1 MDIQEINQ
9 SSPEFL
15 YQMLGRLEADCLYY
29 LGNGGRFAGHLWGK
43 RMEVLT
49 VTKYYISLEADG
61 NFHIIEYDI
70 GEGVRVLR
78 DAGGRETSV
87 VIYHN
92 SLIISALYDTVEAAI
107 KHLGGSRRETIL
119 PDGRVVIPESVNY
132 PELVISNI
140 FVPFS
145 AVRAEVWPG
154 EPGWRK

>member
-1 MDIQEINQ
+1 M
-9 SSPEFL
+9 
-15 YQMLGRLEADCLYY
+15 
-29 LGNGGRFAGHLWGK
+29 
-43 RMEVLT
+43 
-49 VTKYYISLEADG
+49 TKYYISLKADG
-61 NFHIIEYDI
+61 NFHIIEYDT

-132 PELVISNI
+132 PELAIRNI
-140 FVPFS
+140 FVPLALCVLKS
-145 AVRAEVWPG
+145 GLGSLDG
-154 EPGWRK
+154 ENNFPIRLANTNFIL

>member
-1 MDIQEINQ
+1 M
-9 SSPEFL
+9 
-15 YQMLGRLEADCLYY
+15 
-29 LGNGGRFAGHLWGK
+29 
-43 RMEVLT
+43 
-49 VTKYYISLEADG
+49 TKYYISLEADG
-61 NFHIIEYDI
+61 NFHIIEYDT

-78 DAGGRETSV
+78 DAGGRETSI

-132 PELVISNI
+132 PELAIRNI

-154 EPGWRK
+154 EHGWGK

>member
-1 MDIQEINQ
+1 MDERAADQRLCGADAGGIKIFRAV
-9 SSPEFL
+9 SKSPFL
-15 YQMLGRLEADCLYY
+15 SVIISE
-29 LGNGGRFAGHLWGK
+29 NE
-43 RMEVLT
+43 MEVLT

-61 NFHIIEYDI
+61 NFHIIEYDT

-78 DAGGRETSV
+78 DAGGRETSI

-132 PELVISNI
+132 PELAIRNI

-154 EPGWRK
+154 EPGWGK

>member
-1 MDIQEINQ
+1 MDERAADQRLCGADAGGIKIFRVV
-9 SSPEFL
+9 SKSPLLSVIISEN
-15 YQMLGRLEADCLYY
+15 E
-29 LGNGGRFAGHLWGK
+29 W
-43 RMEVLT
+43 EVLT

-61 NFHIIEYDI
+61 NFHIIEYDT

-92 SLIISALYDTVEAAI
+92 SLIVSALYDTVEAAI

-132 PELVISNI
+132 PELAIRNI

-154 EPGWRK
+154 EPGWGK

>member
-1 MDIQEINQ
+1 MSGAAATRSEAITECRRNT
-9 SSPEFL
+9 
-15 YQMLGRLEADCLYY
+15 GRY
-29 LGNGGRFAGHLWGK
+29 
-43 RMEVLT
+43 
-49 VTKYYISLEADG
+49 
-61 NFHIIEYDI
+61 
-70 GEGVRVLR
+70 
-78 DAGGRETSV
+78 GGRETSV

-132 PELVISNI
+132 PELVIRNI

-154 EPGWRK
+154 EPGWGK

>member
-15 YQMLGRLEADCLYY
+15 YQMLGR
-29 LGNGGRFAGHLWGK
+29 
-43 RMEVLT
+43 
-49 VTKYYISLEADG
+49 
-61 NFHIIEYDI
+61 
-70 GEGVRVLR
+70 
-78 DAGGRETSV
+78 
-87 VIYHN
+87 
-92 SLIISALYDTVEAAI
+92 TVEAAI

-132 PELVISNI
+132 PELVIRNI

-154 EPGWRK
+154 EPGWGK

>member
-1 MDIQEINQ
+1 M
-9 SSPEFL
+9 
-15 YQMLGRLEADCLYY
+15 
-29 LGNGGRFAGHLWGK
+29 
-43 RMEVLT
+43 
-49 VTKYYISLEADG
+49 TKYYISLEADG
-61 NFHIIEYDI
+61 NFHIIEYDT

-92 SLIISALYDTVEAAI
+92 SLIISAL
-107 KHLGGSRRETIL
+107 KHLGGSHRETIL

-132 PELVISNI
+132 PELAICNI

-154 EPGWRK
+154 EPGWGK

>member
-1 MDIQEINQ
+1 M
-9 SSPEFL
+9 
-15 YQMLGRLEADCLYY
+15 
-29 LGNGGRFAGHLWGK
+29 
-43 RMEVLT
+43 
-49 VTKYYISLEADG
+49 TKYYISLEADG
-61 NFHIIEYDI
+61 NFHIIEYDT

-78 DAGGRETSV
+78 DADGRETSI

-132 PELVISNI
+132 PELAIRNI

-154 EPGWRK
+154 EPGWGK

>member
-1 MDIQEINQ
+1 M
-9 SSPEFL
+9 
-15 YQMLGRLEADCLYY
+15 
-29 LGNGGRFAGHLWGK
+29 
-43 RMEVLT
+43 
-49 VTKYYISLEADG
+49 TKYYISLEADG
-61 NFHIIEYDI
+61 NFHIIEYDT

-132 PELVISNI
+132 PLCRLALCVLKSGLGAWMGKIIS
-140 FVPFS
+140 
-145 AVRAEVWPG
+145 RLG
-154 EPGWRK
+154 

>member
-1 MDIQEINQ
+1 MANKFPWTTPKAQTLYTT
-9 SSPEFL
+9 SSVGRLIAEYL
-15 YQMLGRLEADCLYY
+15 DAGGQMLQMR
-29 LGNGGRFAGHLWGK
+29 
-43 RMEVLT
+43 
-49 VTKYYISLEADG
+49 
-61 NFHIIEYDI
+61 
-70 GEGVRVLR
+70 EGVLGHGDVLLYDNAGKLKTYVIREVR
-78 DAGGRETSV
+78 DAGGRKTSV

-132 PELVISNI
+132 PELAIRNI

-154 EPGWRK
+154 EPGWGK

>member
-1 MDIQEINQ
+1 M
-9 SSPEFL
+9 
-15 YQMLGRLEADCLYY
+15 
-29 LGNGGRFAGHLWGK
+29 
-43 RMEVLT
+43 
-49 VTKYYISLEADG
+49 
-61 NFHIIEYDI
+61 
-70 GEGVRVLR
+70 LR

-107 KHLGGSRRETIL
+107 KHLGGSHRETIL

-132 PELVISNI
+132 PELAIRNI

-154 EPGWRK
+154 EPGWGK